1 MDLENKNSFFYW
13 FKNSIT
19 IKLIS
24 IIFIVLILLVPQ
36 NLIISLINE
45 RQNTM
50 EQAVSEIASTWGY
63 AQTIAGP
70 VINVPYEL
78 TAKNEKGEK
87 FITRNVAHFL
97 PEKLDISSEIK
108 PRKKSKAIYDAVIYE
123 GELNLKGN
131 FATLEIPEW
140 QNNDVKIL
148 WNETRIIFGISDLR
162 GISENIEIQLNN
174 EKIELSPG
182 IQDGEFLG
190 NNQNKYEQYNND
202 YAQAVE
208 TVATPNAAQPNGLSG
223 IVKTANSETKH
234 YAFNFKVKF
243 KGSKRLMITPL
254 GKETTINMQSNWG
267 DPSFVGAFLPEH
279 NISKDKF
286 TANWRIL
293 SLNRNYP
300 QAWSNNT
307 YFTQGSELGVELLVP
322 ASQYQQTTRSAKYA
336 ILFVMLT
343 FLVFF
348 FVEITYKSK
357 VHPFQY
363 LLVGLALSI
372 FYLLLLSISEHLGF
386 KMAYFIAAVS
396 VVSLITLFTKG
407 MIQKNFITLIMF
419 CLLVVLYLF
428 LYSLLILQDYSLLI
442 GSIGLF
448 LILAIIMYLSRKLNL
463 FNDL

>member
-1 MDLENKNSFFYW
+1 MQSENKNNFFYW

-24 IIFIVLILLVPQ
+24 IIVLVLLLLIPQ
-36 NLIISLINE
+36 NLIISLVNE

-50 EQAVSEIASTWGY
+50 EQAISDIASTWGY
-63 AQTIAGP
+63 AQTLAGP
-70 VINVPYEL
+70 VINVPYEMKS
-78 TAKNEKGEK
+78 KNEKGEP
-87 FITRNVAHFL
+87 IVTRNVAHFL
-97 PEKLDISSEIK
+97 PENLNIKAEVK
-108 PRKKSKAIYDAVIYE
+108 PRKKSIAIYDAVIYE
-123 GELNLKGN
+123 GTLDIQGN
-131 FATLEIPEW
+131 YTKLDIPEW
-140 QNNDVKIL
+140 QTNDVKVL
-148 WNETRIIFGISDLR
+148 WDEARIIFGMSDLR
-162 GISENIEIQLNN
+162 GISELVEVQLND

-190 NNQNKYEQYNND
+190 INDNRYESYNYTQNAE
-202 YAQAVE
+202 AV
-208 TVATPNAAQPNGLSG
+208 NAKSQMQPNGLSG
-223 IVKTANSETKH
+223 IVRKANNTTEKYNFS
-234 YAFNFKVKF
+234 FKVSL
-243 KGSKRLMITPL
+243 KGSKRFMITPL
-254 GKETTINMQSNWG
+254 GKETNVEINSNWG
-267 DPSFVGAFLPEH
+267 DPAFVGAFLPEH
-279 NISKDKF
+279 DIKKDKF
-286 TANWRIL
+286 KAKWKIL

-300 QAWSNNT
+300 QAWSDNT
-307 YFTQGSELGVELLVP
+307 YMTQGSEFGVELLVP

-386 KMAYFIAAVS
+386 KMAYCIAATS
-396 VVSLITLFTKG
+396 VVLLITLFTKG
-407 MIQKNFITLIMF
+407 MIQKNFITIIMF

-442 GSIGLF
+442 GSVGLF
-448 LILAIIMYLSRKLNL
+448 LILAVIMYLSRRLNL
-463 FNDL
+463 FDNNDA